1 MSSTVTTVVSSAVTG
16 GVYATVFQIFV
27 VVALL
32 ATLALVEFTVGVR
45 NLGVRRMSRSAA
57 LLTAPMLVAFVALIL
72 AKAAQVTAS

>member
-16 GVYATVFQIFV
+16 GMYATLFQVLV

-45 NLGVRRMSRSAA
+45 NLGVRRMSRTVA
-57 LLTAPMLVAFVALIL
+57 LLTAPMLVAFVALVIT
-72 AKAAQVTAS
+72 KAAQITAS